1 MPPRPNRSAR
11 LVLGTAV
18 AVGVLHLAYYLLGRP
33 AALGIDFR
41 VYHVAAR
48 TAMAGGDIYAASP
61 PGLSFRYLYP
71 PVTVLAFVPL
81 AVTESWVP
89 GFVVHTGVTVA
100 ASGLATWLVAGY
112 VERHGGDLARV
123 DWLLVGGFFLL
134 SSHAAPSLAFGQ
146 VNHYLAA
153 ALVGTFVALD
163 RGREWLAGGLL
174 GLAATVKVFP
184 AGAGLWLL
192 GRRAWRAVAGTAAT
206 VAGLGVVGIAA
217 FGLETTR
224 RYLVAV
230 LPGRRDV
237 DAFAGGLDPAAGYA
251 TLRRPLSVLAPGVDP
266 WLYGVAAGVLL
277 APVLALTYLDLSRPL
292 DRLVAIHATVL
303 VTLLALPS
311 LLTWYLVLAFS
322 LVGLLYLLPPGRPR
336 QLLVAGGLVSGFST
350 GLGGLAR
357 ALAVLPVSEAIR
369 EGILGVTRPVFALG
383 TPVLWGSLLMLAA
396 CALYSWPP
404 TWPPAGPEAD
414 PERD

>member
-1 MPPRPNRSAR
+1 MSPRPNRTAR

-18 AVGVLHLAYYLLGRP
+18 AVGVLHLAYYLLVRP

-48 TAMAGGDIYAASP
+48 TAMAGGDVYAASP
-61 PGLSFRYLYP
+61 TGLSFRYLYP

-81 AVTESWVP
+81 AVTDSWVP
-89 GFVVHTGVTVA
+89 GFVVHTGVTVGT
-100 ASGLATWLVAGY
+100 SVLATWLVVGY
-112 VERHGGDLARV
+112 VEGHGGDLARV
-123 DWLLVGGFFLL
+123 DRLLVGGFFLL

-174 GLAATVKVFP
+174 GLAATLKVFP
-184 AGAGLWLL
+184 AAVGLWFV
-192 GRRAWRAVAGTAAT
+192 GRRAWRAVAGAAAT
-206 VAGLGVVGIAA
+206 VAGLGVLGIAVL
-217 FGLETTR
+217 GLETTR
-224 RYLVAV
+224 RYLFAV
-230 LPGRRDV
+230 LPGRLEI
-237 DAFAGGLDPAAGYA
+237 DAFAGGLDPGAGYA

-266 WLYGVAAGVLL
+266 GLYGVAAAALL
-277 APVLALTYLDLSRPL
+277 APVLALTYLDLSGPL

-303 VTLLALPS
+303 VALLALPS
-311 LLTWYLVLAFS
+311 LLTWYLIVFFS

-350 GLGGLAR
+350 GFGGLAR
-357 ALAVLPVSEAIR
+357 ALAVLPVSEPLR
-369 EGILGVTRPVFALG
+369 EGVLGVARPVFALG

-404 TWPPAGPEAD
+404 AGPERA
-414 PERD
+414 